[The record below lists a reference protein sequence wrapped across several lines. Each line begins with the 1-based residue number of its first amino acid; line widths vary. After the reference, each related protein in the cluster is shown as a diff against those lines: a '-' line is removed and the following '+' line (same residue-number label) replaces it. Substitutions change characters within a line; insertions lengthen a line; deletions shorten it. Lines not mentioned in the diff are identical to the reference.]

1 MFQLHGFTSRPVR
14 YAIVATHAF
23 RTALEELSVDEKI
36 EQLAAKVAELQE
48 RLEAIDETSTD
59 EQMAEPSGDS
69 SQPKAKTKRGTTT
82 RKPRAKSKK

>member
-23 RTALEELSVDEKI
+23 RSALEELSVDEKI

-48 RLEAIDETSTD
+48 RLEAIDETST
-59 EQMAEPSGDS
+59 EEPA
-69 SQPKAKTKRGTTT
+69 PKAKAKRRATT
-82 RKPRAKSKK
+82 RKSSAKSKK